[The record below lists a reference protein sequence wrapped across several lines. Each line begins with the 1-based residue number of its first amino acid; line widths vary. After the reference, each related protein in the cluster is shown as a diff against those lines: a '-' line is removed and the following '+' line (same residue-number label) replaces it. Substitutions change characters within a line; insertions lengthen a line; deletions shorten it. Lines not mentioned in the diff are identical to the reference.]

1 VTTYSYTPLLS
12 NRMIKLFVSAAR
24 EEAGEEKLPQ
34 ILEKASLSPAVIEA
48 ASINRLSGGGA
59 AEIYASIQLALRLFY
74 GRGARGLLLRIGANM
89 WERFVAEANFR
100 EKTELE
106 ILRRL
111 PVPARRK
118 RTLEFI
124 AEQFR
129 AGGGAAMV
137 HLLDT
142 DLLFVDRSGA
152 ATCGQESSEPICFV
166 THGLLEAALYWVTGQ
181 SADVEEVS
189 CKAMGAEACE
199 FKFTPGIAG

>member
-1 VTTYSYTPLLS
+1 MSTYSNTPLLS
-12 NRMIKLFVSAAR
+12 NRMIKLFVAAAQ

-34 ILEKASLSPAVIEA
+34 ILEKASLSPAVMEA
-48 ASINRLSGGGA
+48 GSINRLSGRGA
-59 AEIYASIQLALRLFY
+59 AEIYASIQFALRLFY
-74 GRGARGLLLRIGANM
+74 GRGARGLLLRIGSNM

-100 EKTELE
+100 EKAELE

-118 RTLEFI
+118 RTLEFV
-124 AEQFR
+124 AEQYR
-129 AGGGAAMV
+129 TSGGAATV

-166 THGLLEAALYWVTGQ
+166 THGILEAALYWATGQ

-189 CKAMGAEACE
+189 CKSMGAEACE
-199 FKFTPGIAG
+199 FKFTPGSV